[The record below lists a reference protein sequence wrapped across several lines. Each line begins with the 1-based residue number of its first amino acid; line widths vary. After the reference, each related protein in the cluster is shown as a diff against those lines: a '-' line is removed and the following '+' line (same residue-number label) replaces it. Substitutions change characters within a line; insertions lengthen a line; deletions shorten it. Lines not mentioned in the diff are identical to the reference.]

1 MSESAPPRGPVLA
14 ANAATASDA
23 AAGVRCF
30 SIDVEDWYHF
40 KIDQPETWNSHER
53 RVAIGTDILLAMLDR
68 HRVRATCFI
77 LAHVAE
83 TSPDVV
89 KRIDA
94 AGHEIASH
102 GYNHQL
108 IYRQTE
114 TQFEDDLK
122 RSIGLIG
129 NLTGRAPLGYRAS
142 SFSVSPKTPWFWDV
156 LERNGIRWDSSV
168 FPVRNPFYG
177 GVTAPPVPHLR
188 PGHDLIEIPIT
199 PVSVAGVGV
208 PFSGGFYFRFHPA
221 GFIRWSAA
229 QLERQGRPAIY
240 YVHPWEYDL
249 AQPRM
254 DLPPHWKFFRYHR
267 LGAMLPVTDAVLSLG
282 SFMTM
287 GELAEQA
294 RAGLHASRLQG
305 GPSLHASRLKAEPSL
320 RG

>member
-1 MSESAPPRGPVLA
+1 M
-14 ANAATASDA
+14 T
-23 AAGVRCF
+23 GVRCF

-53 RVAIGTDILLAMLDR
+53 RVAVGTDLLLDMLER

-83 TSPDVV
+83 TSPEVV
-89 KRIDA
+89 RRIVA

-114 TQFEDDLK
+114 TQFEEDLK

-129 NLTGRAPLGYRAS
+129 DLSGLAPVGYRAS

-156 LERNGIRWDSSV
+156 LARNGIRWDSSV
-168 FPVRNPFYG
+168 FPVKNPFYG
-177 GVTAPPVPHLR
+177 GVEAPPVPHRR

-199 PVSVAGVGV
+199 PANVLGVGV

-221 GFIRWSAA
+221 GFIRRAA
-229 QLERQGRPAIY
+229 DDLVRHGRPVIY

-249 AQPRM
+249 DQPRM
-254 DLPPHWKFFRYHR
+254 DLPPHWRFFRYHR
-267 LGAMLPVTDAVLSLG
+267 LPAMRTVTEEVLG
-282 SFMTM
+282 SGSFVTM
-287 GELAEQA
+287 GELAE
-294 RAGLHASRLQG
+294 RTAS
-305 GPSLHASRLKAEPSL
+305 A
-320 RG
+320 